1 MKKICLLIP
10 CYNEEA
16 TVAKVVSDFRRCLP
30 EMEIYVYDNN
40 STDGTTREA
49 LGAGARVV
57 AEPAQGKGNVVRS
70 MFRDIDADA
79 YVMVDGD
86 DTYPAEAL
94 MRVLQPVLDGRADMV
109 IGDRLSNGSYER
121 ENRRNF
127 HSLGNNLRFAYNRFY
142 AFTSYYRTATGGT
155 VSVSGR
161 RVKSAF
167 RMECVR

>member
-30 EMEIYVYDNN
+30 EIEIYVYDNN
-40 STDGTTREA
+40 STDGTAREA

-94 MRVLQPVLDGRADMV
+94 MRVLQPCSTAGR
-109 IGDRLSNGSYER
+109 
-121 ENRRNF
+121 
-127 HSLGNNLRFAYNRFY
+127 
-142 AFTSYYRTATGGT
+142 TW
-155 VSVSGR
+155 
-161 RVKSAF
+161 
-167 RMECVR
+167 

>member
-57 AEPAQGKGNVVRS
+57 AEPAQGKGNVVRACFATS
-70 MFRDIDADA
+70 MPTPMSWWTETIRIR
-79 YVMVDGD
+79 
-86 DTYPAEAL
+86 P
-94 MRVLQPVLDGRADMV
+94 R
-109 IGDRLSNGSYER
+109 
-121 ENRRNF
+121 
-127 HSLGNNLRFAYNRFY
+127 H
-142 AFTSYYRTATGGT
+142 
-155 VSVSGR
+155 
-161 RVKSAF
+161 
-167 RMECVR
+167 